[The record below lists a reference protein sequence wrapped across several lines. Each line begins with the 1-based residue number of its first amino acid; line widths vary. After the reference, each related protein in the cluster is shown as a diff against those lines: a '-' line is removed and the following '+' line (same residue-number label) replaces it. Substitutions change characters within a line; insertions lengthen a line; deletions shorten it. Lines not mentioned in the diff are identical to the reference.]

1 MIIIILSQ
9 NVDFHKSLTSNSI
22 KCRNSV
28 QNKKQN
34 PVSFTTAIGM
44 TANLQL

>member
-1 MIIIILSQ
+1 MIIIILSH
-9 NVDFHKSLTSNSI
+9 VDFHKSLTSNSI

-44 TANLQL
+44 TAN